1 MAGRRGDF
9 FYVGL
14 IAFAVAAGW
23 LGVQL
28 FGSGSGRPFSQGDLA
43 AMFREVELPP
53 IDLAELDFG
62 LFRPA
67 KRYAP
72 IRAQVRYADEME
84 LALVQNR
91 NALLTTAP
99 PPLHETP

>member
-1 MAGRRGDF
+1 MAGRRGNF
-9 FYVGL
+9 FYLGL
-14 IAFAVAAGW
+14 LAFAAAAGW

-28 FGSGSGRPFSQGDLA
+28 FGTGPGRPFSQGDLA
-43 AMFREVELPP
+43 AMVREIELPP

-62 LFRPA
+62 FFRPA

-91 NALLTTAP
+91 NQLLTTAP
-99 PPLHETP
+99 TRLHATQ